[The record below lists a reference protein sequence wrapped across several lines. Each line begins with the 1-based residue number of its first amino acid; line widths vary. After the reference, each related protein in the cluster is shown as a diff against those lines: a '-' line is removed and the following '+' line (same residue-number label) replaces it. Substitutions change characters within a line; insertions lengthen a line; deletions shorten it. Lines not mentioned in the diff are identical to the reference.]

1 MTSIQKQ
8 RELTERLNR
17 YRDEYYNQDSP
28 SVSDEVYDRLVDE
41 LAALEKETGIYMTNS
56 PTQSVGYPTVSDL
69 PEAKHDIPLLSLD
82 KTKLVTDLIAF
93 QGGRKVNLMHKLDG
107 LTTEIIYE
115 NGELKRLSTRG
126 DGYVGDDIT
135 HNAAAI
141 GGIPL
146 KIPYKNRLVISGES
160 YIHKGDFERLRAFLV
175 DSKGKPYK
183 NARNLAAGS
192 VRNYSASECAKR
204 CVHFTPFSVIEGLED
219 VISDTDS
226 KAVRLA
232 KLSEYG
238 FSKVRGVQ
246 FDYADVQM
254 MQSFIDL
261 LQKKAN
267 AEDIPIDGMVLT
279 YDSISYSKTCGQ
291 TGHHFKDGIAFKFE
305 DDLYETR
312 LDHIEWT
319 PTRSGEISA
328 VAIFDTVEIDGC
340 DVSRATLH
348 NLSFIEDL
356 ELMPGNRILVSKRNM
371 IIPQIED
378 NIDRGEYCEEKVV
391 PKFCPCC
398 GYQTMIHTNTA
409 VVDGE
414 KRLVKTLFCHNP
426 DCFNQVLRK
435 YVHFVSKKAMDIEGL
450 AEASLKVFLEQGWL
464 HTFMDIYRLDRYR
477 DEIVDLDGYGEKSWE
492 RLWNSIQRSRNTTF
506 ERYLVS
512 MDIPEVGSTASKAL
526 GRYFNYD
533 LQAFKTAVDNSFDF
547 TVLPDFGEVL
557 HNNIHEW
564 FYYEENLKL
573 WEELQTM
580 LNIQKPENNPV
591 TVKEN
596 PFIGKTIVVTGK
608 VEPYTRN
615 DMHAKIESLGAK
627 VGGSVSKNTDYLV
640 CGENAGSKL
649 AKAQT
654 LGVTVLSPEEFF
666 TMAGE

>member
-1 MTSIQKQ
+1 M
-8 RELTERLNR
+8 
-17 YRDEYYNQDSP
+17 Y
-28 SVSDEVYDRLVDE
+28 
-41 LAALEKETGIYMTNS
+41 
-56 PTQSVGYPTVSDL
+56 
-69 PEAKHDIPLLSLD
+69 
-82 KTKLVTDLIAF
+82 
-93 QGGRKVNLMHKLDG
+93 
-107 LTTEIIYE
+107 
-115 NGELKRLSTRG
+115 
-126 DGYVGDDIT
+126 
-135 HNAAAI
+135 
-141 GGIPL
+141 
-146 KIPYKNRLVISGES
+146 
-160 YIHKGDFERLRAFLV
+160 
-175 DSKGKPYK
+175 
-183 NARNLAAGS
+183 
-192 VRNYSASECAKR
+192 
-204 CVHFTPFSVIEGLED
+204 FTPFSVIEGLED

-254 MQSFIDL
+254 MQCFIDL

-492 RLWNSIQRSRNTTF
+492 RLWDSIQRSRNTTF

-512 MDIPEVGSTASKAL
+512 MDIPDVGSNASKAL

-547 TVLPDFGEVL
+547 TILPDFGEVL

-591 TVKEN
+591 TVKED

-627 VGGSVSKNTDYLV
+627 VGSSVSKNTDYLV

-649 AKAQT
+649 SKAQS
-654 LGVTVLSPEEFF
+654 LGVPVLTPEEFF

>member
-1 MTSIQKQ
+1 MTSIQRQ

-69 PEAKHDIPLLSLD
+69 PEAAHDIPLLSLD
-82 KTKLVTDLIAF
+82 KTKLVTDLIVF
-93 QGGRKVNLMHKLDG
+93 QGGHKVNLMHKLDG

-141 GGIPL
+141 SGIPL
-146 KIPYKNRLVISGES
+146 KIPYKSRLVISGES
-160 YIHKGDFERLRAFLV
+160 YIHKGDFERLRTFLV

-192 VRNYSASECAKR
+192 VRNHSASECVKR
-204 CVHFTPFSVIEGLED
+204 CVYFTPFSVIEGLED
-219 VISDTDS
+219 VVSDPDS

-232 KLSEYG
+232 KLVEYG

-246 FDYADVQM
+246 FSYGDEPLYE
-254 MQSFIDL
+254 SFIDL
-261 LQKKAN
+261 LQKKADD
-267 AEDIPIDGMVLT
+267 EDIPIDGMVLT

-305 DDLYETR
+305 DDLFETK
-312 LDHIEWT
+312 LDHIVWT
-319 PTRSGEISA
+319 PTRSGEICPVA
-328 VAIFDTVEIDGC
+328 VFDTVEIDGC
-340 DVSRATLH
+340 EVSRATLH
-348 NLSFIEDL
+348 NVSFIEEL

-371 IIPQIED
+371 IIPHVEE
-378 NIDRGEYCEEKVV
+378 NIDRGGFEMDSLI
-391 PKFCPCC
+391 PKLCPCC
-398 GYQTMIHTNTA
+398 GYETMLHTTQRR
-409 VVDGE
+409 VDGE
-414 KRLVKTLFCHNP
+414 VKLVKTLFCHNP
-426 DCFNQVLRK
+426 NCETQRLRQF
-435 YVHFVSKKAMDIEGL
+435 VHFVSQKAMDIEGL
-450 AEASLKVFLEQGWL
+450 SEATLEQLIGEGWL
-464 HTFMDIYRLDRYR
+464 HTFADIYRLDRYR
-477 DEIVDLDGYGEKSWE
+477 NEIIQLDGFGERSWE
-492 RLWNSIQRSRNTTF
+492 RLWNAIQKSRNTTF
-506 ERYLVS
+506 ERYLIS
-512 MDIPEVGSTASKAL
+512 MDIPLVGNKASKAL
-526 GRYFNYD
+526 GRYFEGD
-533 LQAFKTAVDNSFDF
+533 LQKFKTAVDAGFDF
-547 TVLPDFGEVL
+547 TVLPDFGETL

-564 FYYEENLKL
+564 FVYEENQQL

-580 LNIQKPENNPV
+580 LNVQKTNYE
-591 TVKEN
+591 TVAATDN
-596 PFIGKTIVVTGK
+596 PFVGKTIVVTGK

-627 VGGSVSKNTDYLV
+627 VGSSVSKNTDYLV

-649 AKAQT
+649 SKAQS
-654 LGVTVLSPEEFF
+654 LGVTVLTPDEFF